1 MPYVPESEYS
11 DLLNKILKYEAVEDA
26 SRAVVLAAW
35 TDRFGR
41 LHGHESI
48 TALEVAL
55 NNLPKPT

>member
-35 TDRFGR
+35 TDRFSR